1 MPLYGEKKREYQKKW
16 LANRRLEYFKD
27 KKCVKCSSTEDLQL
41 DHIDPKLKESP
52 IIWSCNLKIR
62 NKEIEK
68 CQVLCQKC
76 HREKTK
82 VDLHNMNVGIPNLQ
96 ARKLTK
102 IQIKEIRENKN
113 NLTER
118 KLAKKY
124 KISRTTIWKIKQNWV
139 YVEI

>member
-1 MPLYGEKKREYQKKW
+1 
-16 LANRRLEYFKD
+16 
-27 KKCVKCSSTEDLQL
+27 
-41 DHIDPKLKESP
+41 
-52 IIWSCNLKIR
+52 
-62 NKEIEK
+62 
-68 CQVLCQKC
+68 
-76 HREKTK
+76 
-82 VDLHNMNVGIPNLQ
+82 MNVGIPNLQ